1 MQINPDGTKTMEVGG
16 KKMIYQWNDDLN
28 IRCFHQTGGISMSTN
43 CVPILASL
51 FKYSYEADFIE
62 GILRENG
69 KRLIKSF
76 NLAYRLY
83 RWCPFQAYGEFR
95 FSLVLVFSV
104 IFCRSLLVIFLFGHC
119 IVCTFGI
126 FKPFLI

>member
-1 MQINPDGTKTMEVGG
+1 
-16 KKMIYQWNDDLN
+16 
-28 IRCFHQTGGISMSTN
+28 MSTN

-76 NLAYRLY
+76 NLAYRILS
-83 RWCPFQAYGEFR
+83 PNLID
-95 FSLVLVFSV
+95 LVVF
-104 IFCRSLLVIFLFGHC
+104 
-119 IVCTFGI
+119 
-126 FKPFLI
+126 